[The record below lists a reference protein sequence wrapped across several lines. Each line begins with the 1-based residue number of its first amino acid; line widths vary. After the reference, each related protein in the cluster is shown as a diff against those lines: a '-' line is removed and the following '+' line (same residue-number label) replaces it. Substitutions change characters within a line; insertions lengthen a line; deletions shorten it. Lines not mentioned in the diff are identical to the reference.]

1 MTTRPGPPNGLRHL
15 ALKVKNLEECERF
28 YVEIIGMSV
37 LRRASENLAYLTLGN
52 DNLSL
57 GRARDGEPDAA
68 AGTMD
73 HFGFIVDCKAEQQA
87 WYDYMRQAGVD
98 LLDEPH
104 DHSDGARSFHVRDP
118 AGNVVQ
124 PLYHPAVSGQ
134 RFSTGQ

>member
-1 MTTRPGPPNGLRHL
+1 MTTRPSPPNGLRHL
-15 ALKVKNLEECERF
+15 ALKVANLEECERF
-28 YVEIIGMSV
+28 YVDVIGMTV
-37 LRRASENLAYLTLGN
+37 LRRASENLVYLTLGN

-57 GRARDGEPDAA
+57 GRARDGAPDAA
-68 AGTMD
+68 AGTLD
-73 HFGFIVDCKAEQQA
+73 HFGFVVDSKAELQA
-87 WYDYMRQAGVD
+87 WYDYMAAEGVP

-134 RFSTGQ
+134 RFSGGR